1 MAKTSIT
8 RSNITRSKL
17 FWVGVL
23 YFAEGFPLGVFYE
36 ILPVHFRMQGIDLTE
51 IGFLSLL
58 GLTWSIKFLWA
69 PAIDRYRRHRTWM
82 LVVDVGMA
90 SIMLM
95 LAAYSDFGSWMW
107 FAIAFFT
114 LLSATNDIAIDGY
127 TVELLDKHEYGLA
140 NGVRIGLYRVGL
152 LTAGALLWAQPLIGW
167 SGVYFCA
174 AIVLVL
180 MGISCRTA
188 PEEPPAAAR
197 GPAPA
202 REAGR
207 DPGFAS
213 DDLNGTGLTVS
224 AELRLLLHQPL
235 VLAPALLLLAGLV
248 LFALGGPLRQL
259 GLGQA
264 ANAMPAL
271 SIGLVCLALLVG
283 VVNRHRGV
291 QLDRSELANG
301 PVFGAFLSMSAR
313 RYFFPVLL
321 FILTFKLADQTI
333 GFMIKPFWVDA
344 GFSARQIGVVSVQF
358 GIVLSIAGGL
368 AGGWFTDRVGI
379 FRGLWI
385 LGLTQIVSNLGYAW
399 IAHVFPLPGVPVEQ
413 PLDHQ
418 VMMYATSAIESFTQ
432 GLGTGAFLAF
442 LMSIVNKRNA
452 ATEYAVLSSI
462 FVLARSVAGWAGG
475 YGAETLGYADFFLL
489 TFFFGLPAYLLLPWV
504 RKMLD
509 AANAAADGA
518 AAVADNSARQS

>member
-1 MAKTSIT
+1 MAKTSVLK
-8 RSNITRSKL
+8 SKL

-36 ILPVHFRMQGIDLTE
+36 ILPVHFRMQGIDLTD

-69 PAIDRYRRHRTWM
+69 PAVDRYRRHRTWM
-82 LVVDVGMA
+82 LVVDLCMA
-90 SIMLM
+90 SVMLM

-127 TVELLDKHEYGLA
+127 TVEFLDKGEYGLA

-152 LTAGALLWAQPLIGW
+152 LAAGALLWAQPLIGW

-180 MGISCRTA
+180 MGIACRTA
-188 PEEPPAAAR
+188 PEEPPAAR
-197 GPAPA
+197 SSSGDD
-202 REAGR
+202 
-207 DPGFAS
+207 DPHRTTVTAS
-213 DDLNGTGLTVS
+213 DEFRILI
-224 AELRLLLHQPL
+224 RQPL
-235 VLAPALLLLAGLV
+235 VLAPAVMLLAGLLV
-248 LFALGGPLRQL
+248 FALGGPLRQL
-259 GLGQA
+259 GFQSA
-264 ANAMPAL
+264 SNAMPAISL
-271 SIGLVCLALLVG
+271 ALVGLALLTG
-283 VVNRHRGV
+283 VVNRRRGV
-291 QLDRSELANG
+291 QFDSSRFADG
-301 PVFGAFLSMSAR
+301 PFFGAFLRMSAR

-344 GFSARQIGVVSVQF
+344 GFSARQIGVVSVQI

-368 AGGWFTDRVGI
+368 AGGWFTDRVGV

-385 LGLTQIVSNLGYAW
+385 LGLTQIFSNLGYAW
-399 IAHVFPLPGVPVEQ
+399 LAHEFPLPGMPIEQ

-418 VMMYATSAIESFTQ
+418 VMMYAASAVESFTQ

-475 YGAETLGYADFFLL
+475 FGAEAFGYADFFLL
-489 TFFFGLPAYLLLPWV
+489 TFFLGLPAYLLLPWV
-504 RKMLD
+504 RKMLEAVD
-509 AANAAADGA
+509 AADAATAGE
-518 AAVADNSARQS
+518 VMSERQS

>member
-1 MAKTSIT
+1 MAKTSVIK
-8 RSNITRSKL
+8 SKL

-69 PAIDRYRRHRTWM
+69 PAVDRYRRHRTWM
-82 LVVDVGMA
+82 LVVDLCMA
-90 SIMLM
+90 AIMLM

-127 TVELLDKHEYGLA
+127 TVEFLDKGEYGLA

-152 LTAGALLWAQPLIGW
+152 LAAGALLWAQPLIGW

-174 AIVLVL
+174 AMVLVL
-180 MGISCRTA
+180 MGLACRTA
-188 PEEPPAAAR
+188 PEEPRIAAAAR
-197 GPAPA
+197 NLSGDGQSPPATVT
-202 REAGR
+202 
-207 DPGFAS
+207 AS
-213 DDLNGTGLTVS
+213 DEFRIL
-224 AELRLLLHQPL
+224 LRQPL
-235 VLAPALLLLAGLV
+235 LLAPAVMLLAGLL
-248 LFALGGPLRQL
+248 LFALGTPLRQL
-259 GLGQA
+259 GLRSA
-264 ANAMPAL
+264 ANAMPAI
-271 SIGLVCLALLVG
+271 SIALVCLALLTG
-283 VVNRHRGV
+283 VVNRRRGV
-291 QLDRSELANG
+291 QFDSSQFADG
-301 PVFGAFLSMSAR
+301 PFFGTFLRMSAR

-344 GFSARQIGVVSVQF
+344 GFSARQIGVVSVQI
-358 GIVLSIAGGL
+358 GIMLSIAGGL
-368 AGGWFTDRVGI
+368 AGGWFTDRAGV

-399 IAHVFPLPGVPVEQ
+399 IAHVFPLPGVPIEQ

-418 VMMYATSAIESFTQ
+418 VMMYAASAIESFTQ

-475 YGAETLGYADFFLL
+475 FGAETLGYADFFLL

-509 AANAAADGA
+509 ASDAPDAAIPAG
-518 AAVADNSARQS
+518 VTSERQS

>member
-1 MAKTSIT
+1 MTKKSI
-8 RSNITRSKL
+8 IRSKF

-23 YFAEGFPLGVFYE
+23 YYAEGFPLGVFYE
-36 ILPVHFRMQGIDLTE
+36 ILPVHFRMQGINLTE

-69 PAIDRYRRHRTWM
+69 PAVDRYRRHRTWM
-82 LVVDVGMA
+82 LVVDVLMA
-90 SIMLM
+90 AIMLT
-95 LAAYSDFGSWMW
+95 LAVHSDFGSWMW

-114 LLSATNDIAIDGY
+114 LLPATNDIAIDGY
-127 TVELLDKHEYGLA
+127 TVEFLDKHEYGLA

-152 LTAGALLWAQPLIGW
+152 LTAGALMWAEPIIGW
-167 SGVYFCA
+167 SGVYLSSA
-174 AIVLVL
+174 VILL
-180 MGISCRTA
+180 MMGIACRMA
-188 PEEPPAAAR
+188 PVEPPAQRRADASGNQEAITAA
-197 GPAPA
+197 
-202 REAGR
+202 
-207 DPGFAS
+207 
-213 DDLNGTGLTVS
+213 T
-224 AELRLLLHQPL
+224 ELKLLLRQPL
-235 VLAPALLLLAGLV
+235 VLAPALLLIGGLI
-248 LFALGGPLRQL
+248 LFALGAPLRQM
-259 GLGQA
+259 GMQGT
-264 ANAMPAL
+264 ANAVPAL
-271 SIGLVCLALLVG
+271 SVVLVSAALLIG
-283 VVNRHRGV
+283 IVNRRRGV
-291 QLDRSELANG
+291 LLDRTKFADG
-301 PVFGAFLSMSAR
+301 PVFGAFLRMSAR

-344 GFSARQIGVVSVQF
+344 GFSARQIGVVSGQL

-368 AGGWFTDRVGI
+368 VGGWFTDRVGI

-399 IAHVFPLPGVPVEQ
+399 VAYVFPLPGVTVEQ

-418 VMMYATSAIESFTQ
+418 IMMYAASAIESFTQ

-475 YGAETLGYADFFLL
+475 FGAEILGYADFFLL
-489 TFFFGLPAYLLLPWV
+489 TFFLGLPAYLLLPWV

-509 AANAAADGA
+509 LADAFDRSTTGTA
-518 AAVADNSARQS
+518 SVRQS

>member
-1 MAKTSIT
+1 MTKTSIT
-8 RSNITRSKL
+8 KSKL

-82 LVVDVGMA
+82 LTVDIGMA
-90 SIMLM
+90 AIMLM

-107 FAIAFFT
+107 YAIALFT

-127 TVELLDKHEYGLA
+127 TVELLDKREYGIA

-167 SGVYFCA
+167 PGVYFCA
-174 AIVLVL
+174 AIILVL
-180 MGISCRTA
+180 MGIACRTA
-188 PEEPPAAAR
+188 PEEPPAPVR
-197 GPAPA
+197 A
-202 REAGR
+202 REPAGE
-207 DPGFAS
+207 G
-213 DDLNGTGLTVS
+213 DDGTPAGLTAT
-224 AELRLLLHQPL
+224 AELGLLLRQPL
-235 VLAPALLLLAGLV
+235 VLAPALLLMAGLV

-259 GLGQA
+259 GLDRIAGS
-264 ANAMPAL
+264 MPAMSL
-271 SIGLVCLALLVG
+271 GLVCLALLMG
-283 VVNRHRGV
+283 VINRHRGV
-291 QLDRSELANG
+291 QLDRSQLADG

-358 GIVLSIAGGL
+358 GIILSIAGGL
-368 AGGWFTDRVGI
+368 AGGWFTDRVGV

-399 IAHVFPLPGVPVEQ
+399 IAHVFPLPGVPIEQ

-418 VMMYATSAIESFTQ
+418 VMMYAASAIESFTQ

-475 YGAETLGYADFFLL
+475 FGAESLGYADFFLL

-509 AANAAADGA
+509 EADAAAA
-518 AAVADNSARQS
+518 ALSSDRQS